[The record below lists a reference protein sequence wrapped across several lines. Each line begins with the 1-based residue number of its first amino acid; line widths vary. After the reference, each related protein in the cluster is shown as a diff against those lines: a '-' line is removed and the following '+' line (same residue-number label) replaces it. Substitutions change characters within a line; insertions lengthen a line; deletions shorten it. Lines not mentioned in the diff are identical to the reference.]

1 MVSWPLTTVVGL
13 VGDLGNRS
21 ADKNH
26 VNKCCVMGLGAQY
39 LYIYQ
44 YVRMCACVFIPHFY
58 FLCAAIRYKCQCDH
72 V

>member
-1 MVSWPLTTVVGL
+1 MKIIGRLRCTTINIDILELDGTHGQL
-13 VGDLGNRS
+13 AIDNRGRPGGDVGNRS

-44 YVRMCACVFIPHFY
+44 
-58 FLCAAIRYKCQCDH
+58 
-72 V
+72 